1 MSRLSSNAG
10 VLGVAL
16 TPVSV
21 TAASA
26 GTPTVWQRDLALQG
40 GANGSLDLLTAA
52 FVDATR
58 AAALVGPSIVVALLP
73 PLAETRAIALPPLA
87 ADDRNRFLAR
97 NAARYFVGAR
107 GPQVVGSVV
116 TVAPHAEVGTDSA
129 TIVLTSSTTQL
140 LMQTLDAA
148 ASAAGGTLQ
157 AVVPAESAWAAA
169 AVALWPVFARGTA
182 YAVITRAD
190 RTDLLTMV
198 NGALQGVRRFRGPA
212 DAPQIAAIASGGGDH
227 GSARVAVAGPSNA
240 AHAMIGALTA
250 TGLRVLAPE
259 PKWAALAAQPDALA
273 ARFAADAEGLTFRTD
288 ASIVNQRA
296 AARRTAWWAFAAGS
310 VALIVAGFVHYAGV
324 RRELAQVQAGR
335 AAIRQAVDATI
346 AGRAPVDAAYR
357 QVAALASAAR
367 DARRWSAVF
376 AALAANLPLDAS
388 LTAVRVRGDSLFIDG
403 VAEQAAPVFDAIA
416 RMPGVISVRATAPV
430 RRDAIEGEAP
440 LEHFSLGAQLSGG
453 KR

>member
-1 MSRLSSNAG
+1 MSYLSSNAG

-198 NGALQGVRRFRGPA
+198 NGALQGVRRTLEA
-212 DAPQIAAIASGGGDH
+212 EAPQ
-227 GSARVAVAGPSNA
+227 
-240 AHAMIGALTA
+240 
-250 TGLRVLAPE
+250 
-259 PKWAALAAQPDALA
+259 
-273 ARFAADAEGLTFRTD
+273 
-288 ASIVNQRA
+288 A
-296 AARRTAWWAFAAGS
+296 AAAKKPRKAPKRTPK
-310 VALIVAGFVHYAGV
+310 
-324 RRELAQVQAGR
+324 
-335 AAIRQAVDATI
+335 AT
-346 AGRAPVDAAYR
+346 P
-357 QVAALASAAR
+357 
-367 DARRWSAVF
+367 
-376 AALAANLPLDAS
+376 
-388 LTAVRVRGDSLFIDG
+388 
-403 VAEQAAPVFDAIA
+403 
-416 RMPGVISVRATAPV
+416 
-430 RRDAIEGEAP
+430 
-440 LEHFSLGAQLSGG
+440 
-453 KR
+453 